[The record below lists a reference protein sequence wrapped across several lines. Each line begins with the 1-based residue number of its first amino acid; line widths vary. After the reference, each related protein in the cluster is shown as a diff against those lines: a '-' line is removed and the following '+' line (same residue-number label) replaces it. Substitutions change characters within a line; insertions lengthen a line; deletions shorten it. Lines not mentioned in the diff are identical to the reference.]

1 MLVPQAGQSIIGN
14 ILEIPCTSFAVLGL
28 NNEITKNKKATPTSV
43 SPTYSLGIPMK
54 NISIVSGNSAK
65 QERNTPIFFLP
76 LVILNDKARIVTKPS
91 NVNTNNG
98 NAESVGL
105 SVGSYFMS
113 KISSC
118 CNPIALNLKDSP
130 FGVLNVLVSKLS
142 LEGDSKFQKRSFL
155 MIFL

>member
-14 ILEIPCTSFAVLGL
+14 ILEIPCTNFAVLGL
-28 NNEITKNKKATPTSV
+28 NNEITKNRKATPTSV
-43 SPTYSLGIPMK
+43 SPTYSLGIPIK
-54 NISIVSGNSAK
+54 NINKVRGNSAK
-65 QERNTPIFFLP
+65 QESNTPIFFLP

-91 NVNTNNG
+91 KVRTNNG

-118 CNPIALNLKDSP
+118 CNPIALNLNDSP
-130 FGVLNVLVSKLS
+130 LGVLNVLVSKLS
-142 LEGDSKFQKRSFL
+142 FEGGFRGSK
-155 MIFL
+155 